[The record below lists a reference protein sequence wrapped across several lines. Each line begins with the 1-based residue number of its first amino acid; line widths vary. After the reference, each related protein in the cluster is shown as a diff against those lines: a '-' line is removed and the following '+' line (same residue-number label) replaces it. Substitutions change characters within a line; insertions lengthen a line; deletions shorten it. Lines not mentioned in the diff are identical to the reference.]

1 MSDDKTPASDDE
13 TPEPS
18 PRRLRLPPL
27 VKPEDEGMGDV
38 ISRLS
43 HSVGI
48 TPCGGCRERQQR
60 LNAWLPFRRG

>member
-1 MSDDKTPASDDE
+1 MSEDQTQASDDE
-13 TPEPS
+13 MPEPS
-18 PRRLRLPPL
+18 PRRLRLPPI

-43 HSVGI
+43 KSVGI